1 MIDLLQEPLFY
12 IFFIYAL
19 SFLAMTYMLLIRFH
33 GMTFEEHS
41 ALVSTFY
48 MLIIFSATHGMA
60 ELIDWL
66 RLTIEILSA
75 EEAAFLR
82 SAAQVFAI
90 VSFVFLLQFGVNLL
104 SYQSKIKG
112 SLRAIPSVLFAVFLF
127 VMFAR
132 GNPDI
137 REIGL
142 IARRGFGFA
151 GSALSAI
158 MFFRLSSAMKTAGK
172 DKLAKGLQLAA
183 AGFACYAVF
192 GGLIIKPI
200 FGLPVQL
207 FRAACAFTIAFA
219 STAILDVFRVKTA

>member
-33 GMTFEEHS
+33 GMTFEEHGS
-41 ALVSTFY
+41 LVSTFY
-48 MLIIFSATHGMA
+48 MLVIFSATHGMA
-60 ELIDWL
+60 ELIDWM

-82 SAAQVFAI
+82 YMAQIFAI
-90 VSFVFLLQFGVNLL
+90 ISFVFLLQFGVNLM
-104 SYQSKIKG
+104 SHQSGKKG
-112 SLRAIPSVLFAVFLF
+112 FVRALPSVLCAVFLAAIF
-127 VMFAR
+127 VMR
-132 GNPDI
+132 ISDV

-142 IARRGFGFA
+142 IARNGFGFT

-172 DKLAKGLQLAA
+172 DKVAKGLQLAA

-192 GGLIIKPI
+192 GGLITKPI
-200 FGLPVQL
+200 FGLPIQL

-219 STAILDVFRVKTA
+219 STAILDVFRVEKV